1 MGSIRAAGRGSLTAL
16 LMFLHGLCVCDV
28 AHAYLISSPAE
39 QSVAQ
44 ETNPPVHAHRHIADV
59 AGPAIRPVGSAR
71 QGDDWYAE
79 KEHTNL
85 PESAIEQFGVY
96 EVAPGVYVHPG
107 RHVHIDHPHR
117 DDIANAG
124 FIVGERCVAVIDPGG
139 SVLQGSRLREAIRA
153 RTDLPICL
161 IFNTHVH
168 FDHIIGTA
176 AFVSDIAAGAEVVGH
191 AGLAEAI
198 AANQAFFVEA
208 FAAEMQ
214 TEEGRRVTLPRP
226 VHAVETQADFDL
238 GARPLTATAYPE
250 AHSRTDLTVLDRKT
264 QTLFTGDLVFRT
276 RIPALDGSV
285 LGWRDALAKLA
296 GLDVA
301 VWVPGH
307 GAPTDDIEDALGP
320 ISAYLASLERET
332 RAAIQSGQSLA
343 EAKDSVAGE
352 TAQKWELHEYNHA
365 RNVSRAFRELEWE

>member
-1 MGSIRAAGRGSLTAL
+1 MSLTRLAGVAAGPSRAAVSAL
-16 LMFLHGLCVCDV
+16 LLVCIFCLQ
-28 AHAYLISSPAE
+28 AHADEHAGRHADAPSDSYTDQHAE
-39 QSVAQ
+39 GHAANHS
-44 ETNPPVHAHRHIADV
+44 EVHAQAHTHVAD
-59 AGPAIRPVGSAR
+59 G
-71 QGDDWYAE
+71 
-79 KEHTNL
+79 
-85 PESAIEQFGVY
+85 ESDPFAVY

-124 FIVGERCVAVIDPGG
+124 FIVGEHCVAVIDPGG
-139 SVLQGSRLREAIRA
+139 SVAQGSRLRAAIRA

-176 AFVSDIAAGAEVVGH
+176 AFAPDIASGAAVVGH

-198 AANQAFFVEA
+198 EANQVFFADA
-208 FAAEMQ
+208 FAPEMQ
-214 TEEGRRVTLPRP
+214 AEDGTLATLPLP
-226 VHAVETQADFDL
+226 VHAVDTQAEFDL
-238 GARPLTATAYPE
+238 GARPLTAAAYPE
-250 AHSRTDLTVLDRKT
+250 AHSRTDLTVFDRNT

-285 LGWRDALAKLA
+285 RGWRDALADLA
-296 GLDVA
+296 GRDVA

-307 GAPTDDIEDALGP
+307 GASTTDTEAALAP
-320 ISAYLASLERET
+320 ISAYLESLEQET

-343 EAKDSVAGE
+343 EAKDSVAVE
-352 TAQKWELHEYNHA
+352 EAQKWALHELNHA